1 MNGFSTSVIG
11 RARAAYLGLAIG
23 DALGATTEFMTPNE
37 IRVKHKVHK
46 NIVGGGWL
54 KLKAGRVT
62 DDTEM
67 SLALGNAI
75 VLAQR
80 IDARIIAE
88 SFSAWMRSKPVD
100 IGNTVR
106 RGIVYFRNSG
116 ETRVKKDEYNAGNG
130 ACMRSLPIALVML
143 GADVQLLQ
151 QASRVQAHI
160 THNSELSDL
169 GTEHVLQLVQMAL
182 QGCSLSELDMFSRQ
196 FACRHQQFS
205 FTGKPMNNPGGF
217 IVETL
222 IAVLQSL
229 YSTESLEDCLIDVV
243 NRGGDAD
250 TTGAIAGMIAGAVYG
265 MRAIPKR
272 WLKQIDG
279 QVMADCLA
287 QADAL
292 LAMAPLSATDI
303 DEAMDQS
310 AVVSSSFPPT
320 ARSLA

>member
-1 MNGFSTSVIG
+1 MNDFSSSIIS

-37 IRVKHKVHK
+37 IHVNHKIHK

-106 RGIVYFRNSG
+106 RGIVHYRNSG
-116 ETRVKKDEYNAGNG
+116 ETRVKNDPYNAGNG
-130 ACMRSLPIALVML
+130 ACMRALPIALVML

-196 FACRHQQFS
+196 FARRHQPFS

-222 IAVLQSL
+222 IVVLQAL
-229 YSTESLEDCLIDVV
+229 YSTESFEDCLIDVV

-292 LAMAPLSATDI
+292 MAMAPLCATDI
-303 DEAMDQS
+303 DALAEVADD
-310 AVVSSSFPPT
+310 ASSFPPT